1 MRIIDK
7 AGVCQF
13 EAIKK
18 EDGAVE
24 YKFYDKALEKDLS
37 NGIHIPDYAKNNYQ
51 GRTYVKVNEPGFLA
65 ALQSFYVK
73 NVLGKGYK
81 WEE

>member
-1 MRIIDK
+1 MRIVDK
-7 AGVCQF
+7 TGVCLF

-24 YKFYDKALEKDLS
+24 YKFYNSTLKKDLS
-37 NGIHIPDYAKNNYQ
+37 NGIHIPAYLKDNYQ
-51 GRTYVKVNEPGFLA
+51 GRRYIKMNEPGFLA

-73 NVLGKGYK
+73 NVLGNGYK